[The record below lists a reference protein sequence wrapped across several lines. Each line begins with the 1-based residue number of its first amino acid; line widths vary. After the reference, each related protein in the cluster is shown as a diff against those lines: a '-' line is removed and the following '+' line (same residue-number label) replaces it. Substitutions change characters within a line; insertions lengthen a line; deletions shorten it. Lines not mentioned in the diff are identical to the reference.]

1 MAETA
6 AEILAAHRSGTS
18 PEQTLARTYARIRE
32 HGDPAIFVAL
42 RDENDALAEA
52 GALAARGDTAL
63 PLYGVP
69 FAVEDN
75 IDVAGLPTTAA
86 CPAFACTP
94 KAGRDPRGAAA
105 RRRRDPGRQD
115 QSRPVRIRLG
125 ARERR
130 DAHAGSSIRL
140 TCAATTCQ
148 PSANRTQV
156 CICRPTLPGT
166 VSRRNSV
173 EATAKSRP

>member
-69 FAVEDN
+69 FAVKDN

-94 KAGRDPRGAAA
+94 KADATCVARLRGAGAIPIGRTNFNQFA
-105 RRRRDPGRQD
+105 FGSVRGSGETLMRVRRSG
-115 QSRPVRIRLG
+115 
-125 ARERR
+125 
-130 DAHAGSSIRL
+130 
-140 TCAATTCQ
+140 
-148 PSANRTQV
+148 
-156 CICRPTLPGT
+156 
-166 VSRRNSV
+166 
-173 EATAKSRP
+173 